1 MQGPVVSSLSGVN
14 TAFIAWQNCGFT
26 YQAGD
31 AADCARCLSRLLDDP
46 VLRQCMGDNGK
57 RLFDQQYDGRA
68 VFETLVEHLETVA
81 RNGTRKETNDQFC
94 RSN

>member
-14 TAFIAWQNCGFT
+14 TALIARHNCGFT
-26 YQAGD
+26 FQAGD
-31 AADCARCLSRLLDDP
+31 AADCSRCLSRLLDESA
-46 VLRQCMGDNGK
+46 LRQCMSDNDK
-57 RLFDQQYDGRA
+57 RLFDQKYDGRA